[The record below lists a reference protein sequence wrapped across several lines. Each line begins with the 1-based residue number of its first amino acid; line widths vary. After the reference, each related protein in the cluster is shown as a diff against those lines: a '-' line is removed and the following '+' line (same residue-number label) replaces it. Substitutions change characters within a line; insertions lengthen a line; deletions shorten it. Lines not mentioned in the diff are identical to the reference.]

1 LNIGVLTA
9 TLGVDAQ
16 SAINSMT
23 HFERVIIT
31 LVNKIDSTLERMEA
45 SMAGVTGAALD
56 MRNKSVA
63 GFTATANA
71 AKVATVATQQYTTA
85 VVAAKTASGGSAV
98 GGKLPL
104 TSNIKN
110 SLAESTHM
118 MSTAAAYGVP
128 EKVYRDSINQQIA
141 YNKTAAKTI
150 ADRNKMIK
158 SANVEADNLMK
169 QYYVNEGKR
178 IKTQAYQYADNA
190 TKTIAQRDRMI
201 NAANKEADSMMKA
214 YQKAATSNKFSLD
227 SVTSSLNNVSQ
238 KFRTFG
244 YLTSATVTLPMVMA
258 GKSAFNMAKDYEFSI
273 QKIVGL
279 TGVAQSE
286 VNKWNKEL
294 LAMSPTVAKGP
305 KELADAL
312 YFISSSGIKG
322 AEALNVLKLSAKA
335 ASAGLGDTK
344 EVADLLT
351 SALNAYRGTGLTAS
365 YAMDVLV
372 AAVREGKAEASGFSS
387 AMGQIIPIASQL
399 GVSFDQV
406 AGGMAAITLTGSSS
420 SQAAV
425 YLKGVFNSLLKATT
439 QGETALQKTGNS
451 YAGLRKILGEQG
463 VIPLMQRLRDIQ
475 VKYGDELLSDV
486 LPNIRALTGYLS
498 LAGKNFKYNTDLMNR
513 VTNAG
518 GSLAKA
524 FAAVSDTI
532 KFKYDSAI
540 SAAQVSLI
548 SLGKSVAVSFL
559 PILDRLV
566 QKLEKTTLWFNSL
579 SDVQKE
585 NKLKWAAFIAL
596 LGPASLLISV
606 LGYGISGI
614 IKGFGVLGKL
624 ISIVNIGLDAMGFRI
639 LKLGTLKLGN
649 LKSSLL
655 SILGFLG
662 ESGAAAMIGGVGVAV
677 GGATIAITKYAKKVK
692 ELAKEHDLYYTTLVN
707 VNGELKKLKDL
718 TGTDVESMTK
728 PQVAVAMDQVR
739 KAWIAA
745 EAGWKQAEKNKGLGW
760 KINQKENLKQQVE
773 YAKQIAEY
781 SKLYNEMT
789 NAYLLGDISK
799 FDTLQKKLTQI
810 TTDTAKMQEITDS
823 IKDEI
828 KYTDAFAPIMKSL
841 GIEYNTTKIKQ
852 EILLEGIKKYLK
864 EGVSVEDKKV
874 QDLMLSYQ
882 KLNNEIKKAPISQ
895 LNDPFGFDKL
905 KQPATTS
912 SFAWEDYF
920 SEEEYGK
927 YNKFTEQ
934 LQNDLDIIANKEK
947 VLGAS
952 YNSSKA
958 YLNAY
963 SNAYTYLLE
972 NFAAGNPVID
982 EAIKKYMTLAQTM
995 ETSFFKEETINRL
1008 TDAFTNFF
1016 SITKEGF
1023 QDFGKYVE
1031 DWAWSVLQSFENLLA
1046 GMLAKKI
1053 IETLFPTEKIK
1064 LITAATNLLTTAEK
1078 VKATTTAATIP
1089 ITLAAASAETVKAEA
1104 STAAAVA
1111 GAASSTA
1118 WIPIVGVGLAVAGIA
1133 ALVIAMKRA
1142 NATKMAEG
1150 GIIPSGYPNDTYPAL
1165 LSSGETV
1172 LPKALSG
1179 ITMQN
1184 DSTPKEVLIRFQN
1197 GSLEG
1202 YLNYQKR
1209 KSNSFK

>member
-1 LNIGVLTA
+1 
-9 TLGVDAQ
+9 
-16 SAINSMT
+16 
-23 HFERVIIT
+23 
-31 LVNKIDSTLERMEA
+31 
-45 SMAGVTGAALD
+45 
-56 MRNKSVA
+56 
-63 GFTATANA
+63 
-71 AKVATVATQQYTTA
+71 
-85 VVAAKTASGGSAV
+85 
-98 GGKLPL
+98 
-104 TSNIKN
+104 
-110 SLAESTHM
+110 
-118 MSTAAAYGVP
+118 
-128 EKVYRDSINQQIA
+128 
-141 YNKTAAKTI
+141 
-150 ADRNKMIK
+150 
-158 SANVEADNLMK
+158 
-169 QYYVNEGKR
+169 
-178 IKTQAYQYADNA
+178 
-190 TKTIAQRDRMI
+190 
-201 NAANKEADSMMKA
+201 
-214 YQKAATSNKFSLD
+214 
-227 SVTSSLNNVSQ
+227 
-238 KFRTFG
+238 
-244 YLTSATVTLPMVMA
+244 
-258 GKSAFNMAKDYEFSI
+258 
-273 QKIVGL
+273 
-279 TGVAQSE
+279 
-286 VNKWNKEL
+286 
-294 LAMSPTVAKGP
+294 
-305 KELADAL
+305 
-312 YFISSSGIKG
+312 
-322 AEALNVLKLSAKA
+322 
-335 ASAGLGDTK
+335 
-344 EVADLLT
+344 
-351 SALNAYRGTGLTAS
+351 
-365 YAMDVLV
+365 
-372 AAVREGKAEASGFSS
+372 
-387 AMGQIIPIASQL
+387 
-399 GVSFDQV
+399 
-406 AGGMAAITLTGSSS
+406 MAAITLTGSSS

-439 QGETALQKTGNS
+439 QGEVALQKTGNS

-498 LAGKNFKYNTDLMNR
+498 LVGKNFKYNTDLMNR

-532 KFKYDSAI
+532 KFKYDTAI

-579 SDVQKE
+579 SDAQKE

-624 ISIVNIGLDAMGFRI
+624 ISIVNVGLDAMGFRI

-810 TTDTAKMQEITDS
+810 TTDTTNQTEALKRLDQAWLDAHAS
-823 IKDEI
+823 AQ
-828 KYTDAFAPIMKSL
+828 KYTDAELNNFIGGKPTFSKVGL
-841 GIEYNTTKIKQ
+841 KPLKKIGLTPQSTGGEQRKVMDDLAAQ
-852 EILLEGIKKYLK
+852 LDYVNLK
-864 EGVSVEDKKV
+864 ESTLTTTLG
-874 QDLMLSYQ
+874 QNRDL
-882 KLNNEIKKAPISQ
+882 
-895 LNDPFGFDKL
+895 
-905 KQPATTS
+905 
-912 SFAWEDYF
+912 
-920 SEEEYGK
+920 
-927 YNKFTEQ
+927 
-934 LQNDLDIIANKEK
+934 
-947 VLGAS
+947 
-952 YNSSKA
+952 YNSISAKV
-958 YLNAY
+958 NAY
-963 SNAYTYLLE
+963 SNALEGYLNIPVEERGLSWSEGIQGVILDLE
-972 NFAAGNPVID
+972 KLQIEFDKVERKKQVLNTISNAFVDFAS
-982 EAIKKYMTLAQTM
+982 AIGQ
-995 ETSFFKEETINRL
+995 
-1008 TDAFTNFF
+1008 AFVNAKT
-1016 SITKEGF
+1016 GF
-1023 QDFGKYVE
+1023 QSIVNVILSTAQQVISIFLAEAAAALLMHKAVEVPVVGLIAGMIAVSTLMAAWGKYT
-1031 DWAWSVLQSFENLLA
+1031 SQINS
-1046 GMLAKKI
+1046 
-1053 IETLFPTEKIK
+1053 
-1064 LITAATNLLTTAEK
+1064 AAQ
-1078 VKATTTAATIP
+1078 
-1089 ITLAAASAETVKAEA
+1089 
-1104 STAAAVA
+1104 
-1111 GAASSTA
+1111 
-1118 WIPIVGVGLAVAGIA
+1118 
-1133 ALVIAMKRA
+1133 MA
-1142 NATKMAEG
+1142 NG
-1150 GIIPSGYPNDTYPAL
+1150 GIIPPGYPNDTYPAM